1 MYVFENL
8 PLTLSHTSV
17 ICLRYTFQGNV
28 ISTGEGLYSEEMK
41 EGAELS
47 FELLIWKRESEDNI

>member
-8 PLTLSHTSV
+8 PMTLSHTSV
-17 ICLRYTFQGNV
+17 ICIQYTFQRNLN
-28 ISTGEGLYSEEMK
+28 STGEGLYSEEMK

-47 FELLIWKRESEDNI
+47 FELFTWKTESEDSI